1 MIDILKKIDKKK
13 VILFGEIHGTKEIP
27 NLLSDFFSDLSK
39 RESFNVCFEIPSNQ
53 DDFFTD
59 KNQRDGR
66 NSLEYFNL
74 INKLKELRNVKIH
87 FVDINDAKDI
97 KNRDKIIA
105 DNVLKALDK
114 NKTFAVLGNIH
125 ASKNKIIIGSLNI
138 IPAGFLIYQRLKGE
152 MCSVLLK
159 PKNGEF
165 FNNGLKKITY
175 RKDDIFDK
183 GFDYAYE
190 LNKVSPCSFL

>member
-125 ASKNKIIIGSLNI
+125 ASKNKIKIGSLNI

>member
-165 FNNGLKKITY
+165 FNNGIKKVSSNE
-175 RKDDIFDK
+175 DNSFDK
-183 GFDYAYE
+183 NFDYIYE
-190 LNKVSPCSFL
+190 LDNV